1 MVKTGPFSDSLRV
14 RLSTKLPLTGESG
27 AHSVLG
33 ADNLTCLLGRS
44 CEKSGGNQWFPIP
57 MRGNEVD
64 TLSLIGRH
72 DRVPNPHE
80 G

>member
-57 MRGNEVD
+57 MRGNEMKG
-64 TLSLIGRH
+64 LNQKELAQK
-72 DRVPNPHE
+72 VPNPHE

>member
-44 CEKSGGNQWFPIP
+44 CKESDGNQWFPIP
-57 MRGNEVD
+57 MRGNE
-64 TLSLIGRH
+64 LIVTDNVLRE
-72 DRVPNPHE
+72 PSCSQSP
-80 G
+80 

>member
-57 MRGNEVD
+57 MRGNELEIVAGKEGED
-64 TLSLIGRH
+64 L
-72 DRVPNPHE
+72 VPNPHE